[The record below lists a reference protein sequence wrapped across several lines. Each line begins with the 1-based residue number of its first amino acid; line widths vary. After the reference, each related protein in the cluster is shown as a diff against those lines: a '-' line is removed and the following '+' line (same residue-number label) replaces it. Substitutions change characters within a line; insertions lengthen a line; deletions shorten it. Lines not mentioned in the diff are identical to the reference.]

1 MTDLRPDESE
11 VIVTAIGPDHRGLAD
26 PIIHCLTQ
34 AGANIAEIQ
43 MYDRDEASQFAMLV
57 RVHLADDRVERLRA
71 EMKEI
76 GRQTHLMIRTWVPRW
91 GRRARIAIC
100 CTIRQEPVQAIL
112 DAAANGVL
120 PADPVVVIGNRD
132 RCRPLADNAGV
143 PFEMIGDEKGE
154 PDNERF
160 MSLIDD
166 YQVDYVVLA
175 RYMRLVPPDMCW
187 SFAGGRIINLHHGL
201 LPGFPGIRPYHAAFA
216 SNMLTFGATC
226 HFIVPELDAGN
237 QIVYQST
244 FAVPPG
250 TPLKQV
256 IRQGQSE
263 NEPHCIVEGLRRVV
277 MGEVRLHFHR
287 VIAAG

>member
-1 MTDLRPDESE
+1 MGLSEQE
-11 VIVTAIGPDHRGLAD
+11 VIVTAVGPDHRGLAD
-26 PIIHCLTQ
+26 PIIHALTE

-57 RVHLADDRVERLRA
+57 RVHLDDAAVEPLRA
-71 EMKEI
+71 EMKAI
-76 GRQTHLMIRTWVPRW
+76 GKRTNLSIRTWVPRW
-91 GRRARIAIC
+91 GKRARIAIC
-100 CTIRQEPVQAIL
+100 CTIRPEPVEAIL
-112 DAAANGVL
+112 AATADGSL
-120 PADPVVVIGNRD
+120 PAEPAVVISNRPK
-132 RCRPLADNAGV
+132 CEGLAKDAGV
-143 PFEMIGDEKGE
+143 PFEMIGDAKGN
-154 PDNERF
+154 PDNDRF
-160 MSLIDD
+160 MRLIDE

-216 SNMLTFGATC
+216 SNMLTFGATS

-237 QIVYQST
+237 QIIYQST
-244 FAVPPG
+244 FSVSPG
-250 TPLKQV
+250 SSLKSV
-256 IRQGQSE
+256 IRRGEAE

-277 MGEVRLHFHR
+277 TGEVRLHFHR